1 MIWKYP
7 KDVQSIVEE
16 FIFYS
21 VSCSSTSTWVSRA
34 GYWLMLTCIGK
45 TSPGSV
51 RGKSVNVL
59 PPFIS
64 VLRRGIEI
72 DPSWPWQPR
81 CKRESPK
88 KALYQLEVP
97 PNHDPVNQRV
107 VLFTFT
113 WEDYCRV
120 PSKETEFILSTAKWF
135 CPCVYQLRIM
145 VIQCFFTF
153 WNCRGHLEQ
162 SFMSQVCG
170 GFAGPF
176 LSASR

>member
-1 MIWKYP
+1 MQGWCNSAFLSARMMYVVFHTGTFHWSGLEPKKKMIWKYP
-7 KDVQSIVEE
+7 KDLQSMVEE

-21 VSCSSTSTWVSRA
+21 VSCSSTSMLVSGA

-59 PPFIS
+59 PPSIS

-72 DPSWPWQPR
+72 DPSWPWQPG

-97 PNHDPVNQRV
+97 PNHHPLNQRV

-120 PSKETEFILSTAKWF
+120 PSKRNS
-135 CPCVYQLRIM
+135 
-145 VIQCFFTF
+145 
-153 WNCRGHLEQ
+153 
-162 SFMSQVCG
+162 S
-170 GFAGPF
+170 
-176 LSASR
+176 

>member
-1 MIWKYP
+1 MEISKRCT
-7 KDVQSIVEE
+7 INCRGIH
-16 FIFYS
+16 FLF
-21 VSCSSTSTWVSRA
+21 
-34 GYWLMLTCIGK
+34 GLMFLYFHVGFQGWILTYVDMYGK